1 MAEENSI
8 LSTLG
13 ALYRV
18 FRWVLLIILFFVIF
32 AVLRKPAPVAP
43 ETTPETVQVRSH
55 EFDAKLQQLADAHGR
70 GEPSEARFSA
80 DEVNAA
86 ITRTMQEPAPP
97 GVPAPAA
104 LTESQPQPDL
114 PPATSEATPGTPEG
128 APIRTVQVAFQG
140 DEVTGQF
147 ATELYGKQMYITL
160 AGRLGSKN
168 GYATFDLTGFK
179 VGDFSVPISL
189 VGETFQQ
196 KLAEPENR
204 EKLKLPDFV
213 ASLRVENGEL
223 VITQK

>member
-1 MAEENSI
+1 MIEKT
-8 LSTLG
+8 STLG
-13 ALYRV
+13 ALWRV
-18 FRWVLLIILFFVIF
+18 FRWVFLIVLFFVIF
-32 AVLRKPAPVAP
+32 AFVRKPAPVAP
-43 ETTPETVQVRSH
+43 ETTPETVQVRSQ
-55 EFDAKLQQLADAHGR
+55 EFDAKVQQLADAHGR
-70 GEPSEARFSA
+70 GESSEARFTA
-80 DEVNAA
+80 DEINAA
-86 ITRTMQEPAPP
+86 ITRTMQEPAPTQS
-97 GVPAPAA
+97 VTAPATA
-104 LTESQPQPDL
+104 TENQSAPNL
-114 PPATSEATPGTPEG
+114 PPATAEATPGTPGG

-168 GYATFDLTGFK
+168 GYATFDLTSFK
-179 VGDFSVPISL
+179 VGNFSIPMSL

-196 KLAEPENR
+196 KLAEPQNR